1 MRLAQV
7 ISAVEG
13 VSGGV
18 AEITSSVFEA
28 ALTAHVSADEI
39 LCVRLC

>member
-18 AEITSSVFEA
+18 AEITSSVFRA
-28 ALTAHVSADEI
+28 ALTAHVSADEM

>member
-18 AEITSSVFEA
+18 AEIMCSVFEA
-28 ALTAHVSADEI
+28 SLTAHVSADEI

>member
-13 VSGGV
+13 V
-18 AEITSSVFEA
+18 AEITSSVFRA

-39 LCVRLC
+39 LCARLC